1 MAKRYKDVPGDGG
14 SDVAGQLGV
23 LHNRLEERMSQV
35 KYKIAVMSGKG
46 GVGKS
51 TVTVNL
57 AAGLAALGH
66 KVGVVDADIYGPS
79 LAQMLGVRKTALTVE
94 AAGVTPAVTE
104 AGIKV
109 MSMDLLLPEDQ
120 TPVVWD
126 GPQADSFTWKGTMEM
141 HALREFLTDTQWG
154 DLDFLLID
162 LPPGT
167 NQFATLHDLLPKL
180 DGSVVVSVPSRVS
193 NLVVRRSI
201 SMINKVLKGR
211 IYGVVENMSAY
222 YCSDCDAQRPL
233 FGEGQQ
239 DYDGVPVIGRVP
251 FDPRMAQ
258 ACDRGV
264 PYVAEHGQ
272 TSVGVVLNQLCE
284 AVARF
289 AEDGES

>member
-1 MAKRYKDVPGDGG
+1 
-14 SDVAGQLGV
+14 
-23 LHNRLEERMSQV
+23 
-35 KYKIAVMSGKG
+35 MSGKG

-51 TVTVNL
+51 TITVNL

-66 KVGVVDADIYGPS
+66 KVGVVDADVYGPS
-79 LAQMLGVRKTALTVE
+79 LAQMLGVRKSALTVE
-94 AAGVTPAVTE
+94 EAGVTPAVSS

-167 NQFATLHDLLPKL
+167 NQFATLHDLLPNL
-180 DGSVVVSVPSRVS
+180 DGSVVVSVPSQVS

-201 SMINKVLKGR
+201 TMINKVLKGR
-211 IYGVVENMSAY
+211 IFGVVENMSAY
-222 YCSDCDAQRPL
+222 YCGDCDDLRPL

-239 DYDGVPVIGRVP
+239 EYDGVPVIGRIA

-272 TSVGVVLNQLCE
+272 TPVGVALNQLCE

-289 AEDGES
+289 AEDGDS